1 MMATERKVHAPT
13 FEAQVALAA
22 VRGDRTANELAAHL
36 GVHPTLPH
44 AGKKPLLAGAEAV
57 FAGGAKAA
65 TPGDDKTPEL
75 YEPIGRLEVELD
87 WVEKKRRRSADQLR
101 PLIDPG
107 HAELS
112 VRRQCPRLGLGRA
125 TYYRGPAGESAGSL
139 ALVRLIDEQHTACPF
154 YGGRRI
160 TRRLARHGHEVSRK
174 RVQRLLRLTGLE
186 AIHPKPKLSA
196 GRGHEVYPYLLRDVP
211 IDRVGQV
218 WSADITYLPLAG
230 GFMYLAATIDWFSRY
245 VVAWRLSNTLDGA
258 FCRDML
264 DEALAAGTP
273 EVFNTDQGVQ
283 FTAGAWV
290 ERVQASGAKV
300 SMDGRRR
307 CLDNVFV
314 ERLWRSVKYEDVFLR
329 GYESVPELERG
340 LRAYFAFYNE
350 ARLHQSLGYKTP
362 AEVYRAGRS
371 EEPARE

>member
-1 MMATERKVHAPT
+1 M
-13 FEAQVALAA
+13 
-22 VRGDRTANELAAHL
+22 
-36 GVHPTLPH
+36 
-44 AGKKPLLAGAEAV
+44 
-57 FAGGAKAA
+57 
-65 TPGDDKTPEL
+65 
-75 YEPIGRLEVELD
+75 
-87 WVEKKRRRSADQLR
+87 R

-107 HAELS
+107 HAVLS
-112 VRRQCPRLGLGRA
+112 IRRQCQLVGLSRA
-125 TYYRGPAGESAGSL
+125 TYYREPAGETADNL
-139 ALVRLIDEQHTACPF
+139 ALMRLIDEQYTACPF
-154 YGGRRI
+154 YGSRRI
-160 TRRLARHGHEVSRK
+160 TAWLVSRGHEVNRK
-174 RVQRLLRLTGLE
+174 RVQRLLRLMGLE

-196 GRGHEVYPYLLRDVP
+196 GRGHKVYPYLLRGVP

-218 WSADITYLPLAG
+218 WSADITYLPLPG
-230 GFMYLAATIDWFSRY
+230 GFMYLAATIDWYSRY

-290 ERVQASGAKV
+290 GRVEAAGVRV
-300 SMDGRRR
+300 SMDGRGR

-314 ERLWRSVKYEDVFLR
+314 ERLWRTVKYEDVFLK
-329 GYESVPELERG
+329 GYGSVPELERG

-362 AEVYRAGRS
+362 AAVYRAGRS
-371 EEPARE
+371 KEPARE

>member
-1 MMATERKVHAPT
+1 MI
-13 FEAQVALAA
+13 
-22 VRGDRTANELAAHL
+22 
-36 GVHPTLPH
+36 
-44 AGKKPLLAGAEAV
+44 
-57 FAGGAKAA
+57 
-65 TPGDDKTPEL
+65 DD
-75 YEPIGRLEVELD
+75 
-87 WVEKKRRRSADQLR
+87 
-101 PLIDPG
+101 G

-112 VRRQCPRLGLGRA
+112 VRRQCQLIGLGRA
-125 TYYRGPAGESAGSL
+125 TYYREPTGASAENL
-139 ALVRLIDEQHTACPF
+139 ALMRLIDEQYTACPF
-154 YGGRRI
+154 YGSRRI
-160 TRRLARHGHEVSRK
+160 TRWLATQGHEVNRK
-174 RVQRLLRLTGLE
+174 RVQRLLRVMGLE

-196 GRGHEVYPYLLRDVP
+196 GRGHKVYPYLLRDVP

-218 WSADITYLPLAG
+218 WSADITYLPMAS

-264 DEALAAGTP
+264 DEALATGTP

-290 ERVQASGAKV
+290 ERVEAAGVRV
-300 SMDGRRR
+300 SMDGRGR

-314 ERLWRSVKYEDVFLR
+314 ERLWRAVKYEDVFLR

-362 AEVYRAGRS
+362 VEVYRAGRS
-371 EEPARE
+371 KEPARK